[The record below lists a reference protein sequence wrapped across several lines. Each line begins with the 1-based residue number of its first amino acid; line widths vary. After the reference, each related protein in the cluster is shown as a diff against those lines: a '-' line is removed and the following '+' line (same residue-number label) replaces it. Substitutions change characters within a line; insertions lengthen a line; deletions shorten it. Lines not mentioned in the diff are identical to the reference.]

1 MFAVRLRVNGLS
13 SGDETMNIDKYD
25 ECLKITDNQA
35 TGRAGEW
42 VAPSEFDIIK
52 EPPTK
57 MQTTDGA
64 PVMTEENKKVI
75 LREPAAFVRWAY
87 ITYLSRFTAML
98 YYPFG
103 GVYYKSQTFGSVVS
117 TQNYLYRNLYH
128 PIGTTNYSETVS
140 YLHNQVCKLDTESLY
155 LTRITDAELAT
166 LYPDY
171 DNFGDEIVKDSP
183 LKMEHIKGLN
193 ERVKLAHDILNGGI
207 GDYVFYWTASPLSN
221 KDKTLI
227 KCQLYDNIKLEKT
240 GSVSKSSTTDSEGH
254 TTVTYT
260 LTQDADVES
269 ITHGSS
275 VDSAS
280 PLFTIANI
288 PSDFEVTA
296 VVYVE
301 KQYTWRPSWG
311 WSEFVENVPSRTV
324 ITTTD
329 TYEFTKTGP
338 FTITN
343 GDVEIEGPLTSM
355 IDKVKEKLGRDFITA
370 DSTNWTDKSTS
381 TRTVVVNGSVT
392 FGLFELMMMY
402 SVFLKIKVPI

>member
-1 MFAVRLRVNGLS
+1 MTIN
-13 SGDETMNIDKYD
+13 KYD

-35 TGRAGEW
+35 TGREGEW
-42 VAPSEFDIIK
+42 IAPSEFDIIK

-57 MQTTDGA
+57 MQTADGA
-64 PVMTEENKKVI
+64 PVMTEEKEKVI

-87 ITYLSRFTAML
+87 IKYLSRFTTML

-117 TQNYLYRNLYH
+117 KQNYLYRNLYH
-128 PIGTTNYSETVS
+128 PIGTINYNETIS
-140 YLHNQVCKLDTESLY
+140 YLHNQVGKLDPASLY
-155 LTRITDAELAT
+155 LTRITDAELTT

-171 DNFGDEIVKDSP
+171 DNFGDKIVKDSP

-193 ERVKLAHDILNGGI
+193 ERVKLARDILNGGI
-207 GDYVFYWTASPLSN
+207 GDYVFYWTASSSSN
-221 KDKTLI
+221 RDKTLI

-240 GSVSKSSTTDSEGH
+240 GSVSKSTTTDSEGH
-254 TTVTYT
+254 ETVTYA
-260 LTQDADVES
+260 LTQDSDIES
-269 ITHGSS
+269 ISHGSS
-275 VDSAS
+275 VDSTF
-280 PLFTIANI
+280 PLFTIEDI

-301 KQYTWRPSWG
+301 KQYTWRPSWE
-311 WSEFVENVPSRTV
+311 WSEYVENVPSRKV

-329 TYEFTKTGP
+329 TYEFTRTGP

-355 IDKVKEKLGRDFITA
+355 IGKVKEKLGLDFITA
-370 DSTNWTDKSTS
+370 NSTNWTDKSTS

-392 FGLFELMMMY
+392 FGRFELMVMY